1 LIGESLLVEQYK
13 VFPTHIHI
21 QDNILHED
29 ILLKIRNDIIKS
41 YDSNK
46 SNWQSEPDIYNKEV
60 YYNLKEKVLS
70 DTSKILN
77 SLGYDY
83 EEIYITDMWSNIL
96 KPGESH
102 KIHTHS
108 NNYIS
113 GVFYVD
119 ADKSSGIIFNDPRP
133 QANVI
138 QPHITN
144 KSIDNANSLSYESK
158 TNRIIYFPS
167 WLQHHVPINKTN
179 KNRISI
185 AFNLM
190 FKGKIGNS
198 KEFQSAIL

>member
-1 LIGESLLVEQYK
+1 MEQYK
-13 VFPTHIHI
+13 VFPTHIHV

-77 SLGYDY
+77 GLGYDY
-83 EEIYITDMWSNIL
+83 EQIYITDMWSNIL

-133 QANVI
+133 
-138 QPHITN
+138 HISN
-144 KSIDNANSLSYESK
+144 INLF
-158 TNRIIYFPS
+158 II
-167 WLQHHVPINKTN
+167 IT
-179 KNRISI
+179 
-185 AFNLM
+185 
-190 FKGKIGNS
+190 
-198 KEFQSAIL
+198 